1 LETDW
6 SVLDMETIVEKKLG
20 TKDFIISKAAEL
32 FNQYGYNGCSM
43 SNIMEATGLKKGGI
57 YNHFSSKDEI
67 ALEAFNYS
75 YTEVIKR
82 FRSNLDIVDTALK
95 KLHAI
100 IDTYVSLMNS
110 PIMKGGCPMFNTAV
124 DAVDVNPNLASR
136 AKDGIARLQRY
147 IEIKIEQGIVSG
159 EFKKACDPA
168 QISSLMI
175 INLEGAIIMSRVSGE
190 KHHMFNTVEFL
201 KQYIQTNIVV

>member
-1 LETDW
+1 
-6 SVLDMETIVEKKLG
+6 METIIEKKQS

-43 SNIMEATGLKKGGI
+43 NNIMEATGLKKGGI

-82 FRSNLDIVDTALK
+82 FRSNLDIVDTASE
-95 KLHAI
+95 KLYAI
-100 IDTYVSLMNS
+100 IDTYVSLMDS

-147 IEIKIEQGIVSG
+147 IEIKIEQGIASG
-159 EFKKACDPA
+159 EFNKDCDPV

-175 INLEGAIIMSRVSGE
+175 INLEGAIIMSRVSDD
-190 KHHMFNTVEFL
+190 KYHMVNTVAFL
-201 KQYIQTNIVV
+201 KQYILANVIL